1 MLPLKR
7 HKRDHHM
14 KKTISALF
22 LLLFILIVTCAYQK
36 SATIYTNSLAEHP
49 TPMDVI
55 ETDTLIV
62 IKETANTVVA
72 PVKEKA
78 VAAKTIEKQIEVK
91 TVVQS
96 EKETPKPPISEST
109 REETD
114 TLIVIKESANTVVA
128 PVKEK
133 AVAAKTIEK
142 QTEVKTVVKSAP
154 KLPISES
161 TKEEEAAEKTL
172 LAKLKSAVL
181 KRLQFLDI
189 KIEEET
195 EQSKP
200 VLETQ
205 NHQVVKDLLPK
216 VEHNTSEEE
225 SKPVA
230 LENVSQPA
238 IENISLTVTY
248 NTSEEEIVDHLVEAL
263 KQQDLAFKNRDKF
276 LLEIEALIEKALDDR
291 NAAIAHRK
299 KEGLALKKTQKV
311 LLNERDLNTK
321 KIPEPYTINP
331 GE

>member
-1 MLPLKR
+1 
-7 HKRDHHM
+7 M
-14 KKTISALF
+14 KKTILALF
-22 LLLFILIVTCAYQK
+22 LLLFILIVTCAYEK
-36 SATIYTNSLAEHP
+36 SATIYSNSLAEHP

-62 IKETANTVVA
+62 IKEAANTVVA

-78 VAAKTIEKQIEVK
+78 VVAKTIEKQIEAK

-96 EKETPKPPISEST
+96 KKETPRPPLSEST
-109 REETD
+109 REE
-114 TLIVIKESANTVVA
+114 
-128 PVKEK
+128 
-133 AVAAKTIEK
+133 
-142 QTEVKTVVKSAP
+142 
-154 KLPISES
+154 
-161 TKEEEAAEKTL
+161 EEAEKTL

-181 KRLQFLDI
+181 KRLQSFDT
-189 KIEEET
+189 KTEEEEKT

-200 VLETQ
+200 VIETQ
-205 NHQVVKDLLPK
+205 NHQEVKDLLPK
-216 VEHNTSEEE
+216 VAHTTSEEE

-230 LENVSQPA
+230 LENASAA

-276 LLEIEALIEKALDDR
+276 MLEIEELIKRALDDR
-291 NAAIAHRK
+291 CVAISHRK
-299 KEGLALKKTQKV
+299 KEELALKKTQKV
-311 LLNERDLNTK
+311 LLDERDLNTK

>member
-1 MLPLKR
+1 MLPLTR
-7 HKRDHHM
+7 HKKGQSM

-36 SATIYTNSLAEHP
+36 SATIYSNSLAEHP

-62 IKETANTVVA
+62 IKESANTGVA

-96 EKETPKPPISEST
+96 EK
-109 REETD
+109 
-114 TLIVIKESANTVVA
+114 
-128 PVKEK
+128 
-133 AVAAKTIEK
+133 KT
-142 QTEVKTVVKSAP
+142 P

-161 TKEEEAAEKTL
+161 TKEEAEAEKTL

-181 KRLQFLDI
+181 KRLQSFATKI
-189 KIEEET
+189 KEEET
-195 EQSKP
+195 EQNKP

-205 NHQVVKDLLPK
+205 NHQEVKDLLPK
-216 VEHNTSEEE
+216 VVHNTSEEE

-230 LENVSQPA
+230 LGNASAA
-238 IENISLTVTY
+238 IENIALTVTY

-263 KQQDLAFKNRDKF
+263 RNQELAFKNRDKF
-276 LLEIEALIEKALDDR
+276 MLEIEALIQRALDDR
-291 NAAIAHRK
+291 CAAIAYIK
-299 KEGLALKKTQKV
+299 SEELALEKTQKV
-311 LLNERDLNTK
+311 LLDERDLNTK